1 MNRPLRYM
9 SIAVILGVFS
19 ALAIGATNSQQPDS
33 MIAKGLGGSL
43 IISTTWDPSTGG
55 GIGIDELYNGVS
67 PYGTNI
73 YEPLVFVDDD
83 MNLQPG
89 LAKSWERINDKTWRF
104 HLRDNVLFHD
114 GTSFDAEAVK
124 SRFDYILSHSP
135 YSESAKSSLFL
146 ENVTVVDAHTVEMT
160 TFIPLGCLP
169 GRLSNPGTVI
179 VSPKMREFGMPDG
192 TGPFKFVDIV
202 PLQTL
207 KLVKNDLYWG
217 DKAKV
222 DELTIKTI
230 SDPGTKIMALES
242 GDVDLIYGVPVS
254 EVLALGASSD
264 IQVFEKLI
272 PMTTAIHINSMNGSL
287 SNLMVR
293 KALSHAIDKNA
304 IVDTIYEG
312 IGEPAKS
319 IISPAVS
326 WSADGQL
333 VGYSYDPAR
342 SRQLLSEAGW
352 KDTNGD
358 GYLEKGDKILEM
370 ELTYVP
376 SGGLGFTSQYGPVA
390 EAIQDQL
397 KRIGVKLIMKPIE
410 YGMYWSILMSG
421 QYDLLLDYYSAW
433 DGDAS
438 ALITNRYYS
447 SGYYSNSFNL
457 TVAER
462 SQLNRLIEEALAT
475 SDSNLMENN
484 YRAVQK
490 IVIDDLA
497 LDIPLVYEYS
507 VVAANKKVKGFEI
520 HPLTAWGVTMNR
532 VYIEGE

>member
-1 MNRPLRYM
+1 MIRDCRCPAAAAIL
-9 SIAVILGVFS
+9 AVCCI
-19 ALAIGATNSQQPDS
+19 LAIGLASSQQLDS
-33 MIAKGLGGSL
+33 IAKGRGDSL
-43 IISTTWDPSTGG
+43 TISTNWDPSTGG

-73 YEPLVFVDDD
+73 YEPLVFVDND

-89 LAKSWERINDKTWRF
+89 LAKSWERIDDKTWRF
-104 HLRDNVLFHD
+104 HLRDDVLFHD
-114 GTSFDAEAVK
+114 GTSFDANAVK
-124 SRFDYILSHSP
+124 SCFGYLLSHSP
-135 YSESAKSSLFL
+135 YSESIKTSLFL
-146 ENVTVVDAHTVEMT
+146 EKVTIVDDHTIDMT
-160 TFIPLGCLP
+160 TSIPLGCLP

-179 VSPKMREFGMPDG
+179 VSPKMRESGKPDG
-192 TGPFKFVDIV
+192 TGPFKFVDMV
-202 PLQTL
+202 PMQTL
-207 KLVKNDLYWG
+207 DLVRDDRYWG
-217 DKAKV
+217 DKTKV
-222 DELTIKTI
+222 EKLTIKTI
-230 SDPGTKIMALES
+230 TDPGTKVIALQS

-254 EVLALGASSD
+254 EVHALQSNPD
-264 IQVFEKLI
+264 IQVFKKLI

-287 SNLMVR
+287 SDLKVR
-293 KALSHAIDKNA
+293 KALNYAIDKKM
-304 IVDTIYEG
+304 IVDSIYDG

-319 IISPAVS
+319 VISPAIS

-333 VGYSYDPAR
+333 SGYTYDPAK
-342 SRQLLSEAGW
+342 SKQLLSEAGW

-358 GYLEKGDKILEM
+358 GYLEKGGKILEM

-390 EAIQDQL
+390 EVVQDQL
-397 KRIGVKLIMKPIE
+397 KKIGIKLIMKPIE

-447 SGYYSNSFNL
+447 GGYYSNSFNL

-462 SQLNRLIEEALAT
+462 SRLDRLIAEALAT

-484 YRAVQK
+484 YQEVQK
-490 IVIDDLA
+490 IVIDDMA

-507 VVAANKKVKGFEI
+507 VVAAKKNVKGFEL
-520 HPLTAWGVTMNR
+520 HPLTAWGDTMNK